1 MNWRPWIVLTALM
14 VAVITNA
21 ALLLTEEEIK
31 AQEKGAIDRSESFDE
46 LRSLTYT
53 AGNRRDNFTKLG
65 LTSKQ
70 AQEASKRS
78 GRLMKSRRDRLE
90 KALTEGQTEMSG
102 VFCPGSEDRLPE
114 RYEALGY
121 LVKQDGERR
130 NVLPLQAKAIF
141 LERQEWFDVS
151 AVGDLYDALDAK
163 KTRKNDATV
172 MVLAAVLLNKEREAV
187 EEQAPWSPTLGV
199 GQWGWRPLQKQY
211 PKATD
216 MVIDYLALMHVL
228 TELSRGSGGICN

>member
-21 ALLLTEEEIK
+21 ALLLTEEELK
-31 AQEKGAIDRSESFDE
+31 GQEKGAIDRSESFDE

-53 AGNRRDNFTKLG
+53 AANRGENFMKFG
-65 LTSKQ
+65 LTGKQ
-70 AQEASKRS
+70 AQAASKRS

-90 KALTEGQTEMSG
+90 KALTEGQTDLSG

-121 LVKQDGERR
+121 LVKQDGDRR
-130 NVLPLQAKAIF
+130 NVVPGEKVGF

-151 AVGDLYDALDAK
+151 GAGDLYDALDAK

-172 MVLAAVLLNKEREAV
+172 MVLAAVLLNKEREALA
-187 EEQAPWSPTLGV
+187 EEAPWSPTLGV
-199 GQWGWRPLQKQY
+199 GQWGWRPLQKKY

-216 MVIDYLALMHVL
+216 MVIDYLSLMHVL